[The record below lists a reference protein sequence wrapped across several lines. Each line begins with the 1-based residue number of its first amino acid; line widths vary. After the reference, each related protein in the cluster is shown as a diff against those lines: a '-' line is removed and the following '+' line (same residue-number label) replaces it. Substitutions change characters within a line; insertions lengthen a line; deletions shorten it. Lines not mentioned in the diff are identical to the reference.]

1 MNTVAGASA
10 GEPRLFATSV
20 DRRTAWLAWGAVL
33 AASFVLL
40 PAGGFSTGDPDSKLY
55 AAISARLVGEPV
67 SRWIAPEWWGAWGF
81 EGPYREHPVGLFVP
95 AAVVGR
101 VGYPAAQA
109 AYAVNGVYQILSI
122 VLLQLIALRLV
133 NPREARTL
141 GWLVQLMPIGFVF
154 RIRANQE
161 HAVLAGLLLALYA
174 CERARTRSGWMGGML
189 AGFVAVLLI
198 KGVFAF
204 MVPLACVLWLVA
216 RGPASLTPGGSK
228 AGAPPQE
235 SSRSTVRAG
244 TRVPVAAWVGVLLMP
259 VVGLAGAW
267 AYETVYM
274 HVTGSSFLHVYRAR
288 QVPEGALISGS
299 PILRTAYN
307 LGWYIAR
314 VLWFA
319 FPWAPLGI
327 VGIWKVL
334 RAGAADWRRDSPERS
349 ISTRAARQG
358 AWFAAAAAIVLLVA
372 FSLAHRKADRYIF
385 PIYYVMAAVGG
396 VTAIRASRRLVQLAV
411 RVDRPWTPAALWLA
425 LFLLRL
431 VTRSHLPQFTF
442 WRS

>member
-1 MNTVAGASA
+1 
-10 GEPRLFATSV
+10 
-20 DRRTAWLAWGAVL
+20 
-33 AASFVLL
+33 
-40 PAGGFSTGDPDSKLY
+40 
-55 AAISARLVGEPV
+55 
-67 SRWIAPEWWGAWGF
+67 
-81 EGPYREHPVGLFVP
+81 
-95 AAVVGR
+95 
-101 VGYPAAQA
+101 
-109 AYAVNGVYQILSI
+109 
-122 VLLQLIALRLV
+122 
-133 NPREARTL
+133 
-141 GWLVQLMPIGFVF
+141 
-154 RIRANQE
+154 
-161 HAVLAGLLLALYA
+161 
-174 CERARTRSGWMGGML
+174 
-189 AGFVAVLLI
+189 
-198 KGVFAF
+198 
-204 MVPLACVLWLVA
+204 
-216 RGPASLTPGGSK
+216 
-228 AGAPPQE
+228 
-235 SSRSTVRAG
+235 
-244 TRVPVAAWVGVLLMP
+244 VGVLLMP

-288 QVPEGALISGS
+288 QVPEGALTSGS

-307 LGWYIAR
+307 VGWYIAR

-334 RAGAADWRRDSPERS
+334 RAGVADWRRDGPERS

-358 AWFAAAAAIVLLVA
+358 AWFAAAAAFALLVA